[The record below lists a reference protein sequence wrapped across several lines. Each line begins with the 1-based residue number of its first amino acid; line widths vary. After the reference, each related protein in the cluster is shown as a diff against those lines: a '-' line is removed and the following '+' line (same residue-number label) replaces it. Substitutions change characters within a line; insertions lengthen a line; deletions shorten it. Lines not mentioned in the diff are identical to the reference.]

1 MADYIA
7 HYASPYYDP
16 VKAHEYY
23 EEHKK
28 LKGRH
33 EGRTLTEEGVKA
45 KMYVRKTINE
55 KRDADLKALK
65 EGYEKDRE
73 ATTKEGEEIQK
84 QVVSAYAKQTGQ
96 KIALLQ
102 EKIMGMT
109 KAERKA
115 KGRQLQR
122 EIDGLRADNK
132 AKRVELTKQCREA
145 VAAAK
150 KELAE
155 KYKSS
160 KEGIRKGASDT
171 YEAELDK
178 IYNDSATSKA
188 TKSKASGSTVS
199 YTVKDQAESRAAK
212 RAAEEQTKKKK

>member
-28 LKGRH
+28 LKGRR

-45 KMYVRKTINE
+45 KMYVKKTINE

-73 ATTKEGEEIQK
+73 ATTKEGEELQK

-102 EKIMGMT
+102 EKIMSMT

-122 EIDGLRADNK
+122 EIDVLRADNK
-132 AKRVELTKQCREA
+132 VSPRSRTISASGL
-145 VAAAK
+145 
-150 KELAE
+150 KELE
-155 KYKSS
+155 
-160 KEGIRKGASDT
+160 R
-171 YEAELDK
+171 ELVGV
-178 IYNDSATSKA
+178 AGFEPPTLCL
-188 TKSKASGSTVS
+188 
-199 YTVKDQAESRAAK
+199 
-212 RAAEEQTKKKK
+212 